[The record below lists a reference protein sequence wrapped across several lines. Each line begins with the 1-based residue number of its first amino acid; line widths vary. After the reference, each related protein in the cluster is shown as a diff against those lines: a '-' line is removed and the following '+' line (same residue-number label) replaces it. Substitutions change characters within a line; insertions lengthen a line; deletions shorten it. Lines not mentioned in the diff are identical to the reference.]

1 MAEPLPVQLFLGV
14 YLGVLTGVLPALVS
28 WALGFSFRY
37 VTGVTVPGLAVVVL
51 GTALAG
57 ISGGLMGLLDPAVA
71 ETWVSVVA
79 LLVVMMGCLWAHDQG
94 DRMGAEFPRR
104 LTLET
109 LREHTLSRDV
119 VERVGRFGQVRV
131 RIRAPIGDVEGY
143 PPLPDDVRRKLR
155 ADAWTFPADLP
166 ISALESRLSTR
177 LRREYDLA
185 DVTVS
190 IDDEGLATVAAAPA
204 PGGLSRRVPQ
214 GRRGVSIET
223 LVPTGL
229 ARGDE
234 VHVSLPGRAVEA
246 TVLSVTPEPATEAHA
261 EDGVNG
267 TEGSDAGDVPEGE
280 EVERRATTAAGGE
293 GRVALVVPS
302 GAVSDV
308 LEADEPR
315 LTVRPRGTRREFG
328 LVALLDRANVRFAS
342 LTVGSGGRVA
352 GTALEDAELRERH
365 GVALLAV
372 RRPDGWRIAPR
383 GTVGLAAGDELLVAG
398 PARAVRAFE
407 EVAA

>member
-1 MAEPLPVQLFLGV
+1 MAESLPVQLLLGV

-94 DRMGAEFPRR
+94 DEMGAEFPRR
-104 LTLET
+104 LTLGT
-109 LREHTLSRDV
+109 LRDHTLPRDV

-143 PPLPDDVRRKLR
+143 PPLSDDVRRRLR

-166 ISALESRLSTR
+166 VPALESRLATR

-190 IDDEGLATVAAAPA
+190 IDDEGMATVAAAPA
-204 PGGLSRRVPQ
+204 PGGLSRRVPE
-214 GRRGVSIET
+214 GKRGVSIET

-229 ARGDE
+229 ARGDR
-234 VHVSLPGRAVEA
+234 VRISLPERTVEA
-246 TVLSVTPEPATEAHA
+246 TVLSVTEGTGGHA
-261 EDGVNG
+261 EANESNG
-267 TEGSDAGDVPEGE
+267 SSEVDATDDTAENE
-280 EVERRATTAAGGE
+280 EPERRAAVAAGGE
-293 GRVALVVPS
+293 DRVTVTVPS
-302 GAVSDV
+302 GAVADV
-308 LEADEPR
+308 LESTQPW
-315 LTVRPRGTRREFG
+315 LTAYPRGARREFD
-328 LVALLDRANVRFAS
+328 LVALLGRAGVRFAS
-342 LTVGSGGRVA
+342 LQVGSAGLA
-352 GTALEDAELRERH
+352 GTTLEDGEARERH

-372 RRPDGWRIAPR
+372 RHADGWWIAPR
-383 GTVGLAAGDELLVAG
+383 GDVALAAGDELLVAG
-398 PARAVRAFE
+398 PVRALRTFE
-407 EVAA
+407 EVVA

>member
-1 MAEPLPVQLFLGV
+1 MAESLPVQLLLGV

-94 DRMGAEFPRR
+94 DEMGAEFPRR
-104 LTLET
+104 LTLGT
-109 LREHTLSRDV
+109 LRDHTLPRDV

-143 PPLPDDVRRKLR
+143 PSLPDDVRRRLR

-166 ISALESRLSTR
+166 IPALESRLATR

-190 IDDEGLATVAAAPA
+190 IDDEGMATVAAAPA
-204 PGGLSRRVPQ
+204 PGGLSRRVPE
-214 GRRGVSIET
+214 GKRGVSIET

-229 ARGDE
+229 ARGDR
-234 VHVSLPGRAVEA
+234 VRISLPERTVEA
-246 TVLSVTPEPATEAHA
+246 TVLSVTE
-261 EDGVNG
+261 G
-267 TEGSDAGDVPEGE
+267 TEGHAEASESDATDDTAEKE
-280 EVERRATTAAGGE
+280 EPERRAAVAAGGE
-293 GRVALVVPS
+293 GRVTVTVPS
-302 GAVSDV
+302 GAVADV
-308 LEADEPR
+308 LESTQPR
-315 LTVRPRGTRREFG
+315 LTAYPRGTRREFD
-328 LVALLDRANVRFAS
+328 LVALLGRAGVRFAS
-342 LTVGSGGRVA
+342 LQVGSAGLA
-352 GTALEDAELRERH
+352 GTALEDRETRERH
-365 GVALLAV
+365 GVALLGV
-372 RRPDGWRIAPR
+372 RHADGWRIAPR
-383 GTVGLAAGDELLVAG
+383 GDVALAAGDELLVAG
-398 PARAVRAFE
+398 PVKALRTFE
-407 EVAA
+407 EVVA